1 MNELIAMVGGV
12 VLIVYFLATLIAA
25 HVEGVEIPNTSEF
38 I

>member
-12 VLIVYFLATLIAA
+12 VLIGYFLATLIVA
-25 HVEGVEIPNTSEF
+25 HVEGVEITNVSEF